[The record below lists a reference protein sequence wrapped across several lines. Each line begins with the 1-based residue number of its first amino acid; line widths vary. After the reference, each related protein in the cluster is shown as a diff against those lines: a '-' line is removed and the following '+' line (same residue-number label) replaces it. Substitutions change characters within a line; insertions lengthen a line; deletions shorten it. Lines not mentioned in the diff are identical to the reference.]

1 MNHTRQVSSFGL
13 ELLKFNTQDIM
24 SCLSIFTTKLLT
36 SRINSSK
43 FLSKFLSLGIS
54 SRKFDVPSRDRWFLL
69 MLSRVLKVL
78 GAEHGM
84 TLPKTSRVVPW
95 SHCLQSCFHLNTRLM
110 GSAIPLTLSLLRSLY
125 CLSYSSYDISLENL
139 VLDQPIIP

>member
-1 MNHTRQVSSFGL
+1 MNLTRQVSSFGL

-24 SCLSIFTTKLLT
+24 SCLSIFTSKLLT

-43 FLSKFLSLGIS
+43 FLSLGIS
-54 SRKFDVPSRDRWFLL
+54 SRRFCVPLRDHWFLL
-69 MLSRVLKVL
+69 MLFRVLKIL

-84 TLPKTSRVVPW
+84 TLPQTSRVIPW

-110 GSAIPLTLSLLRSLY
+110 GSAIPLTISLLWSLY